1 MVRVRGVKGHADRT
15 ESSGKKGSSFSV
27 RDLANGLGLFPWDWD
42 QDCSGL
48 RQRPGKRVPGGSRG
62 ATDVSLELVSL
73 ELVSQ
78 WKDCR

>member
-1 MVRVRGVKGHADRT
+1 MQT
-15 ESSGKKGSSFSV
+15 EQSSGKKGSSFSV

-62 ATDVSLELVSL
+62 ATEVSLELVSL